1 MRYVVDLV
9 TAITA
14 PVPGSVKMYSHPS
27 SEETALQ
34 PISYVPPSSA
44 ATMKSALVAPPS
56 YSATTIPLW
65 KRRAEIA
72 VYVIGLLQLLFSGA
86 VFCAF
91 TYYINVVDTF
101 VPPAIAAMLGDVLL
115 AVLGVL
121 CMMACKGYKE
131 SKMMPVAVLLFSI
144 LLLVQSCIIV
154 NYLDRCYDNWRPDER
169 HYQCETGRDNQF
181 TSVTF
186 QSLMANG
193 AFGIIFSFCAIFGS
207 IALLA

>member
-1 MRYVVDLV
+1 
-9 TAITA
+9 
-14 PVPGSVKMYSHPS
+14 MYSHPS
-27 SEETALQ
+27 SDRSAVEETTLQ

-44 ATMKSALVAPPS
+44 KSALVAPPS
-56 YSATTIPLW
+56 YSATTISPW

-101 VPPAIAAMLGDVLL
+101 VPPAVASMLTDVLL
-115 AVLGVL
+115 AVLGLL
-121 CMMACKGYKE
+121 CIIASKGYKE
-131 SKMMPVAVLLFSI
+131 SKMMPIAVLLFSI

-154 NYLDRCYDNWRPDER
+154 NFFDRCYDNWRPDER
-169 HYQCETGRDNQF
+169 HYQCETGGDNQF

-186 QSLMANG
+186 QSLITNG
-193 AFGIIFSFCAIFGS
+193 AFGIIFSFCAMFGS
-207 IALLA
+207 IALLV